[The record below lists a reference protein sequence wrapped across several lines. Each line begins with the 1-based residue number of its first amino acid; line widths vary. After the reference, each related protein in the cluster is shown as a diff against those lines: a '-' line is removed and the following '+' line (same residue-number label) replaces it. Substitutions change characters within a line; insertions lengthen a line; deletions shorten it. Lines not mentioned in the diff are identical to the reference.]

1 MKKYLFSMFILLGM
15 LVSLTS
21 CSSDEKNDDNFSISQ
36 SEVVV
41 NVKTGSA
48 QLSASPN
55 DVEWSSENPYV
66 AAVTKSGKVLGIHV
80 GETNIVASRGGS
92 VKKCKVTVTP
102 QYTTF
107 KEPLIEFGKSKEYI
121 ISKLGTPDK
130 QFENMIA
137 YGNRDDFQVT
147 FYEFSKGKLSKCMV
161 SLDASNEKV
170 LQLPIFFM
178 ERYEMRPEKVNGMW
192 LYYNASR
199 ETDATTLV
207 LLDEEVSGG
216 RLWVYYTKR

>member
-21 CSSDEKNDDNFSISQ
+21 CSSDEKNDGNFSISQ

-80 GETNIVASRGGS
+80 GETNIIASRGGS
-92 VKKCKVTVTP
+92 IKKCKVTVTP
-102 QYTTF
+102 QHTTF
-107 KEPLIEFGKSKEYI
+107 KEPLFEFGKSKEYI

-130 QFENMIA
+130 DLGNIIS
-137 YGNRDDFQVT
+137 YGGKNDYQVT
-147 FYEFSKGKLSKCMV
+147 GYTFTNGVLTSCTV
-161 SLDASNEKV
+161 SLDASDKRV
-170 LQLPIFFM
+170 LELPIFFM
-178 ERYEMRPEKVNGMW
+178 ERYERKPENIDGKTF
-192 LYYNASR
+192 YYNASTER
-199 ETDATTLV
+199 DATMFV
-207 LLDEEVSGG
+207 LFDTNIFGG